1 MATTSLFRKTIRV
14 DRHGQRRWRDAWH
27 CMALVLLLAMA
38 ACSPPMSVERVDLR
52 TAYDEL
58 NRTALS
64 GDRLSETTRIVLRRS
79 ALLDNYENAPDA
91 TIGALRAQAIQ
102 HGMPWRTM
110 FALAE
115 LSYLRGRQTNSKTLL
130 LASAI
135 YAYAALFPDGDA
147 DRPDPYSAQ
156 FRQACDFYNL
166 ALTQVLTT
174 SDGEGATLRSGRF
187 GLPFGTIDV
196 ALDSANISTGGREL
210 TSFVPTMNLAVQGF
224 QNDYRSD
231 GLGAPLAAR
240 LAQTAPTQPTG
251 QPGLEFA
258 PNLRVPTSAILQVPD
273 PRRQL
278 ASAELKGTLSVH
290 AIFDTMSIRIGTRD
304 VPLEFDQ
311 TAVRAL
317 FLTEGRGWTTEIAGL
332 FDNTRLDTSTTT
344 RLFAIEPHR
353 RGRIP
358 VVLVHGTAS
367 SPFRWADMVNDLAE
381 NQTIRDHFE
390 FWLFRYNTGNP
401 IPASSLL
408 LRQSLEQAVQYLGG
422 VQSDPALGR
431 MVVIGHSQGGL
442 LTKLLVID
450 SGTKIWDAISTRP
463 LDELDLTP
471 ATRELLRNALFLHPL
486 PFIESVVFIATP
498 HRGSYLA
505 SFSLLNLVTRFI
517 TLPLTLISASAE
529 LLTTNRDALR
539 VNASATRFNS
549 LAGMSPNNPLLET
562 AAAIPIAP
570 PIRAHSIIPTLGDG
584 PLETRDDGVVEY
596 KSAHIAGLESELVI
610 QSGHSVQ
617 ANPLAVAEVQRI
629 LLEQLARTPPVAQAP
644 APAQTRPAT
653 TARRPMSAVTATE
666 PRAQR

>member
-1 MATTSLFRKTIRV
+1 MTAMSFFRKPARV
-14 DRHGQRRWRDAWH
+14 DQDRLRPWRDAWR
-27 CMALVLLLAMA
+27 CMPVILLLALA

-58 NRTALS
+58 NRSALS
-64 GDRLSETTRIVLRRS
+64 GDRLSETTRIVLRRG
-79 ALLDNYENAPDA
+79 ALLDNFDDTPDA
-91 TIGALRAQAIQ
+91 TIDALRAQAIQ
-102 HGMPWRTM
+102 QGMPWRTM

-115 LSYLRGRQTNSKTLL
+115 VNYLRGRQTGSRTQL

-147 DRPDPYSAQ
+147 DRPNPYSAQ

-174 SDGEGATLRSGRF
+174 PDGEGAALRGGRYD
-187 GLPFGTIDV
+187 LPFGTIDV
-196 ALDSANISTGGREL
+196 VLDSASMQTGGRQL
-210 TSFVPTMNLAVQGF
+210 TSFVPTMNLAVRGF
-224 QNDYRSD
+224 QNNYRSD

-240 LAQTAPTQPTG
+240 LMQTTPSQATG
-251 QPGLEFA
+251 QVGLEF
-258 PNLRVPTSAILQVPD
+258 PEHLRIPTSAILQVPD

-278 ASAELKGTLSVH
+278 ASGALKGTLSVH
-290 AIFDTMSIRIGTRD
+290 AIFDAMSIRIGTRD

-332 FDNTRLDTSTTT
+332 FDNTRFDTSTTA
-344 RLFAIEPHR
+344 RLFALEPHR

-367 SPFRWADMVNDLAE
+367 SPFRWADMVNDLME
-381 NQTIRDHFE
+381 NQTIRDHYE
-390 FWLFRYNTGNP
+390 FWLFRYATGNP
-401 IPASSLL
+401 IPASALL
-408 LRQSLEQAVQYLGG
+408 LRQSLEQAVQSLGG
-422 VQSDPALGR
+422 TQSDPALGR

-442 LTKLLVID
+442 LTKLLTID
-450 SGTKIWDAISTRP
+450 SGTKIWDAMSAKP
-463 LDELDLTP
+463 LDELELTP

-505 SFSLLNLVTRFI
+505 SFSLANLITRFI
-517 TLPLTLISASAE
+517 TLPLTLISASNE
-529 LLTTNRDALR
+529 LLTANRDVLR
-539 VNASATRFNS
+539 VNASETKFNS
-549 LAGMSPNNPLLET
+549 LAGMSPNSPLLE
-562 AAAIPIAP
+562 AMASIPVAP
-570 PIRAHSIIPTLGDG
+570 PIRAHSIIPVLGDG

-596 KSAHIAGLESELVI
+596 KSAHITGVESELVI

-629 LLEQLARTPPVAQAP
+629 LLEQLSREQP
-644 APAQTRPAT
+644 PAQSRPAV
-653 TARRPMSAVTATE
+653 TARRPVPNATTIRSSAH
-666 PRAQR
+666 Q